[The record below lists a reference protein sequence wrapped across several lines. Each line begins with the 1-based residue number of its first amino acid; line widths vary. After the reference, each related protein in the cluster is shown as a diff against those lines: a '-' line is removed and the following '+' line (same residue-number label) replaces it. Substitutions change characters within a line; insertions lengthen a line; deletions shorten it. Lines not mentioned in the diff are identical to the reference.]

1 MALYANGGQ
10 GIIASEISEQPDT
23 RDRILL
29 CAEELFGRRG
39 YDSVAVSDIAE
50 SCDVSTSLIY
60 YHFDD
65 KESLLRAL
73 SERAAEVFAKTSLTA
88 LDGDDSPRKRLE
100 TYIQAK
106 VRATFEHQDLFRM
119 LMRSFLDQ
127 EGPMSAEMLEHASST
142 IERIAEVISEGIKAG
157 DFDKVDPV
165 LAAECLFAL
174 TNTRVVAGMVK
185 APHDHLVGTDTE
197 QTANFITTLFMEGI
211 CSC

>member
-1 MALYANGGQ
+1 MLYANGGQ

-50 SCDVSTSLIY
+50 ACDVSTSLIY

-73 SERAAEVFAKTSLTA
+73 SERAAEVFAKASLST
-88 LDGDDSPRKRLE
+88 LEGEGSPTERIKAF
-100 TYIQAK
+100 IHAK
-106 VRATFEHQDLFRM
+106 IRVSFENQDLFRM

-127 EGPMSAEMLEHASST
+127 DGPISAEMLKHASST
-142 IERIAEVISEGIKAG
+142 IERIAEVISEGVEG
-157 DFDKVDPV
+157 GEFDQVDPIM
-165 LAAECLFAL
+165 AAECLFGL
-174 TNTRVVAGMVK
+174 TNIRVVAGMME
-185 APHDHLVGTDTE
+185 APHDRLVGADAE
-197 QTANFITTLFMEGI
+197 QTADFITTLFMKGI
-211 CSC
+211 CAC